1 MSNDGNVGHGFF
13 TTPWSL
19 VIAAGTLDEEA
30 GRKALGELVL
40 LYKPALVF
48 YLRKKFC
55 ADNEDLAD
63 ELFSAFVEKVLVGKE
78 LVGKAQPRQGHQFR
92 QFILTALHRF
102 AITELRRLQALKRQP
117 PQGIESL
124 DRLLENDGA
133 ELGSISPVD
142 FDVAWARNVV
152 AEALRRME
160 EDCAKNGKT
169 EVWGVFE
176 HRLRAP
182 ILDGV
187 PPMPYEQCVK
197 RFGFESPAQAYNV
210 LGIAKRKFEQHL
222 REVISG
228 YVADWNSVDAELRE
242 LQVILAHATSAN
254 PWPPTSAGENHGR

>member
-1 MSNDGNVGHGFF
+1 MSNDGNRGHGFV

-19 VIAAGTLDEEA
+19 VIAAGSLDEEA
-30 GRKALGELVL
+30 GRKALGELVR
-40 LYKPALVF
+40 LYKPALTF
-48 YLRKKFC
+48 YLRKKLC
-55 ADNEDLAD
+55 GDDEHLAD
-63 ELFSAFVEKVLVGKE
+63 DLFSAFVEKILVGKE
-78 LVGKAQPRQGHQFR
+78 LVGKAHPRQGHQFR
-92 QFILTALHRF
+92 QFIMTALHRF
-102 AITELRRLQALKRQP
+102 AITELRRLQTLKRQP
-117 PQGIESL
+117 PEGIESL
-124 DRLLENDGA
+124 ERLLEYDGA
-133 ELGSISPVD
+133 ELAITGPAD

-160 EDCAKNGKT
+160 DDCLKSGRA

-187 PPMPYEQCVK
+187 PPMPYAQLIQ

-210 LGIAKRKFEQHL
+210 LGVAKRKFEQHL

-242 LQVILAHATSAN
+242 LQVILAHATNASQ
-254 PWPPTSAGENHGR
+254 